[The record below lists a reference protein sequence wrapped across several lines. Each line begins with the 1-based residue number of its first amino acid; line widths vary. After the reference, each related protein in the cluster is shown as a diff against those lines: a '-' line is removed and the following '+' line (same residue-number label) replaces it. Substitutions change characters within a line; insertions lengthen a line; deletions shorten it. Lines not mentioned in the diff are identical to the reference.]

1 MQACSWFN
9 IKCSLYPGHVG
20 GLHQSSCT
28 VLTVSAGSCN
38 WRRES
43 SSAPGGGRLPSLHS
57 CVYASPPSPV
67 FPAHDKAAA
76 ETHLGPCSWE
86 GREGRGGREGGERGR
101 SIIKGVAKAF
111 LWYTFPSADFPTIRP
126 ACQKWC
132 WRPTWQTPP
141 GESACS
147 VCNRREWRG
156 VQSTVYTGAL
166 LPYHTRVAL
175 FIPALNDDSMDR
187 ISALHIDQT
196 QQWVASLSGPSLT
209 LCTEQCLATS
219 NVT

>member
-57 CVYASPPSPV
+57 CVYASPLSPV

-86 GREGRGGREGGERGR
+86 GREGEEEEVLLKVWQRLFYGIPFPLLISPQSCQLAKSGVGGRLGKLLQARAFVLCAIGGSG
-101 SIIKGVAKAF
+101 GAF
-111 LWYTFPSADFPTIRP
+111 SQL
-126 ACQKWC
+126 
-132 WRPTWQTPP
+132 
-141 GESACS
+141 
-147 VCNRREWRG
+147 
-156 VQSTVYTGAL
+156 STL
-166 LPYHTRVAL
+166 EHCYHT
-175 FIPALNDDSMDR
+175 IPGWLCSF
-187 ISALHIDQT
+187 LH
-196 QQWVASLSGPSLT
+196 
-209 LCTEQCLATS
+209 
-219 NVT
+219 